1 MWQPCEGFF
10 VQDIEHRAAK
20 KLQVIRKQSKLM
32 SRNLQHLQWGIYC
45 GKALAP
51 LALFGDNTKT
61 F

>member
-32 SRNLQHLQWGIYC
+32 SRNLQHLQCGICWARPSLHLPYM
-45 GKALAP
+45 
-51 LALFGDNTKT
+51 KT
-61 F
+61 IP

>member
-32 SRNLQHLQWGIYC
+32 SRNLQHLQWGIYY

-51 LALFGDNTKT
+51 LALFGDNTYT